1 MEELSVV
8 YFGCIVHRRHEH
20 NQLFLR
26 QVNNTNVDIERSVSP
41 NTPDATVNCISR
53 LTVDVRD
60 EAVSR
65 SQFYSASAGAPTTAS
80 GLLFRLALRTE
91 SRHPPPAGLAPCA
104 NGLRR
109 AAAAA
114 RRQPSMAPKGKKAPA
129 APPPPPSDWIP
140 ESTSKEFMDCNEAVV
155 THLRAGRA
163 DSCRGKP
170 LLCNGRF
177 RVTYEITHSSSPV
190 AQGMLLGVCDATAW
204 STGDEK
210 GNCEAALQRRSSTSL
225 RSTATHKEY
234 SRARMLHLVCCRSHA
249 PPAQTWMRSK

>member
-1 MEELSVV
+1 VPLAPSAVPVCLSVSRV
-8 YFGCIVHRRHEH
+8 LPGICCELHLYTSLRPGRSCEPFSILLSVRRCSHPP
-20 NQLFLR
+20 R
-26 QVNNTNVDIERSVSP
+26 VTSS
-41 NTPDATVNCISR
+41 
-53 LTVDVRD
+53 
-60 EAVSR
+60 
-65 SQFYSASAGAPTTAS
+65 
-80 GLLFRLALRTE
+80 FRLALRTE

-114 RRQPSMAPKGKKAPA
+114 RQQPSMAPKGKKAPA

>member
-1 MEELSVV
+1 M
-8 YFGCIVHRRHEH
+8 
-20 NQLFLR
+20 
-26 QVNNTNVDIERSVSP
+26 
-41 NTPDATVNCISR
+41 
-53 LTVDVRD
+53 
-60 EAVSR
+60 SR
-65 SQFYSASAGAPTTAS
+65 SQFYSTVSRCSHPPRVASS
-80 GLLFRLALRTE
+80 FRLALRTE

-109 AAAAA
+109 AAA
-114 RRQPSMAPKGKKAPA
+114 RQQPSMAPKGKKAPA

-225 RSTATHKEY
+225 RSTAMHKEY
-234 SRARMLHLVCCRSHA
+234 SAGSHA
-249 PPAQTWMRSK
+249 PPRVLSLPRPPAQTWMRSK